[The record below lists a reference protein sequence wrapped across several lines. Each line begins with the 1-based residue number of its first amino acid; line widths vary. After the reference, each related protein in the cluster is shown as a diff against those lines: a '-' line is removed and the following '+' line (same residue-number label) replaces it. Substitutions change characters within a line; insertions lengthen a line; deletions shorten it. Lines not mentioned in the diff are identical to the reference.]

1 MKREEGFY
9 WVKRNNCDYWEINEW
24 RGYFWTYGW
33 TDDWFAEID
42 EKRLIHK

>member
-1 MKREEGFY
+1 MKRTTGYY
-9 WVKRNNCDYWEINEW
+9 WVRRHNQDYWEINEW

-33 TDDWFAEID
+33 TDDMFAEID